1 MKTFSLNAKL
11 WLVFGGFSIECF
23 FLAWL
28 GWTGASKDSFVIV
41 AGLVTC
47 LNIAF
52 GFFILQQIRNSIAAA
67 VQGLAENF
75 GKVESASGVVADSA
89 AKLSRSTTEQASAL
103 QQTAAATQ
111 ELNEIVT
118 RNTENAQRANS
129 VSSTSQSSAM
139 KGKEVVE
146 EMTRAISEID
156 QSNQD
161 IMNQVNE
168 SNRQISEITK
178 VIAEIGNKTKVI
190 NDIVF
195 QTKLLSF
202 NASVEAA
209 RAGEH
214 GKGFAVVAE
223 EVGNLAQMSGTAA
236 KEISEMLDS
245 SIRKVESIVN
255 DTKENVER
263 LVRVGKDKVDAGRR
277 VAEEC
282 AHVLDEIVGNVTD
295 VSQMSSDIA
304 SASKDQAQGVREI
317 SKAMAQ
323 LDTVTQ
329 SNALA
334 ANIAAQ
340 AAEQISSQS
349 TLLRGTVQSLM
360 AIVDGGDANI
370 QLSSYNT
377 RPGAKTPTHTQTPV
391 PAPRRAAPP
400 SAPKSEPAKPNVVKF
415 EPKKSPA
422 SRAESA
428 APVSSSAKT
437 SAPIKLAAGAD
448 IEIPSENDPRFKD
461 V

>member
-1 MKTFSLNAKL
+1 
-11 WLVFGGFSIECF
+11 
-23 FLAWL
+23 
-28 GWTGASKDSFVIV
+28 
-41 AGLVTC
+41 
-47 LNIAF
+47 
-52 GFFILQQIRNSIAAA
+52 
-67 VQGLAENF
+67 
-75 GKVESASGVVADSA
+75 
-89 AKLSRSTTEQASAL
+89 
-103 QQTAAATQ
+103 
-111 ELNEIVT
+111 
-118 RNTENAQRANS
+118 
-129 VSSTSQSSAM
+129 
-139 KGKEVVE
+139 
-146 EMTRAISEID
+146 
-156 QSNQD
+156 
-161 IMNQVNE
+161 MNQVNE

-282 AHVLDEIVGNVTD
+282 SHVLDEIVGNVTD

-360 AIVDGGDANI
+360 AIVDGGDANY
-370 QLSSYNT
+370 QLSSYSA
-377 RPGAKTPTHTQTPV
+377 RPAAKTQTPAKAPV
-391 PAPRRAAPP
+391 PRRAAP
-400 SAPKSEPAKPNVVKF
+400 APKAEPAKPNVVKF
-415 EPKKSPA
+415 EPKKAPA
-422 SRAESA
+422 PRAEAA
-428 APVSSSAKT
+428 APVNASSKS